1 MRAIPRASLLRS
13 FRRYRRRASIPY
25 GPPAGEIDSSRP
37 RRRPEEGKAMNRNI
51 LFAIIGALAVTS
63 GVLGYHFYQE
73 SREPTGLQITVGK
86 TGVSID
92 KK

>member
-1 MRAIPRASLLRS
+1 MSHCGSAPKQKKAS
-13 FRRYRRRASIPY
+13 
-25 GPPAGEIDSSRP
+25 
-37 RRRPEEGKAMNRNI
+37 AMDRNI